1 MAEKLNVCLLNDSF
15 PPTIDGVANTVLNYA
30 SVIQKGLGNAVVA
43 TPQYPDVTD
52 NYDFDVV
59 RYKSFD
65 TTSIIGYRAGYP
77 FETSAIREDVYKRQM
92 LSRYT
97 IIIAAAKRAR
107 QIVDGSEPLISNIK
121 VDKPVSI
128 AVNELYDSKIKIF
141 AHNPDEEEARVREEQ
156 EHQELSEISLDNY
169 GSEE

>member
-1 MAEKLNVCLLNDSF
+1 MIHPSYTELLD
-15 PPTIDGVANTVLNYA
+15 VL
-30 SVIQKGLGNAVVA
+30 SGQEDL
-43 TPQYPDVTD
+43 D
-52 NYDFDVV
+52 N
-59 RYKSFD
+59 S
-65 TTSIIGYRAGYP
+65 
-77 FETSAIREDVYKRQM
+77 M

-107 QIVDGSEPLISNIK
+107 QIVDGSETLISNIK

-141 AHNPDEEEARVREEQ
+141 AHNPDEEEARAREEQ

>member
-1 MAEKLNVCLLNDSF
+1 MIHPSYTELLD
-15 PPTIDGVANTVLNYA
+15 VL
-30 SVIQKGLGNAVVA
+30 SGQEDL
-43 TPQYPDVTD
+43 D
-52 NYDFDVV
+52 N
-59 RYKSFD
+59 S
-65 TTSIIGYRAGYP
+65 
-77 FETSAIREDVYKRQM
+77 M

-107 QIVDGSEPLISNIK
+107 LIVDGSESLISNIK

-141 AHNPDEEEARVREEQ
+141 AHNPDEEEARAREEQ

>member
-1 MAEKLNVCLLNDSF
+1 MIHPSYTELLD
-15 PPTIDGVANTVLNYA
+15 VL
-30 SVIQKGLGNAVVA
+30 SGQEDL
-43 TPQYPDVTD
+43 D
-52 NYDFDVV
+52 N
-59 RYKSFD
+59 S
-65 TTSIIGYRAGYP
+65 
-77 FETSAIREDVYKRQM
+77 M

-107 QIVDGSEPLISNIK
+107 QIVDGSQALISNIK

-141 AHNPDEEEARVREEQ
+141 AHNPDEEEARAREEQ

>member
-1 MAEKLNVCLLNDSF
+1 MIHPSYTELLD
-15 PPTIDGVANTVLNYA
+15 VL
-30 SVIQKGLGNAVVA
+30 SGQEDL
-43 TPQYPDVTD
+43 D
-52 NYDFDVV
+52 N
-59 RYKSFD
+59 S
-65 TTSIIGYRAGYP
+65 
-77 FETSAIREDVYKRQM
+77 M

-121 VDKPVSI
+121 VDIPVSI

-141 AHNPDEEEARVREEQ
+141 AHNPDEEEARAREEQ

>member
-1 MAEKLNVCLLNDSF
+1 MIHPSYTELLD
-15 PPTIDGVANTVLNYA
+15 VL
-30 SVIQKGLGNAVVA
+30 SGQEDL
-43 TPQYPDVTD
+43 D
-52 NYDFDVV
+52 N
-59 RYKSFD
+59 S
-65 TTSIIGYRAGYP
+65 
-77 FETSAIREDVYKRQM
+77 M

-107 QIVDGSEPLISNIK
+107 QIVDGSEPLIINIK

-128 AVNELYDSKIKIF
+128 AFNEIYDSKIKIF
-141 AHNPDEEEARVREEQ
+141 AHNPDEEEARAREEQ